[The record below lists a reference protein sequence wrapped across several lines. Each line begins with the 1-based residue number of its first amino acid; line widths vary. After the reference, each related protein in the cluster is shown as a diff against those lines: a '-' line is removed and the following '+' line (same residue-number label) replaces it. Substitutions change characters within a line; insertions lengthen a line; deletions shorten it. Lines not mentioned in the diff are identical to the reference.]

1 MSVSAIAAKQ
11 ITSQS
16 TDQEIV
22 KNWTQQIAQLEV
34 KQALLEPIFTPDAP
48 QFAQLIRE
56 QANLKESL
64 AQLQP
69 DTHQTQVVAATT
81 NALESQLIEL
91 EVKYAQDKATYTD
104 DNPLLQRRKAQI
116 NILRQRLMAL

>member
-48 QFAQLIRE
+48 QFAQLI
-56 QANLKESL
+56 
-64 AQLQP
+64 
-69 DTHQTQVVAATT
+69 
-81 NALESQLIEL
+81 
-91 EVKYAQDKATYTD
+91 
-104 DNPLLQRRKAQI
+104 
-116 NILRQRLMAL
+116 

>member
-1 MSVSAIAAKQ
+1 MTINTQETNNVKLTSSVQCIVINIQKIMNPKQIIVVACGLSLLSVSAIAAKQ

-48 QFAQLIRE
+48 QFAQLI
-56 QANLKESL
+56 
-64 AQLQP
+64 
-69 DTHQTQVVAATT
+69 
-81 NALESQLIEL
+81 
-91 EVKYAQDKATYTD
+91 
-104 DNPLLQRRKAQI
+104 
-116 NILRQRLMAL
+116 